1 MPEIPEIKLPPISVP
16 GIPSWQALP
25 PQSIPPEPPVTLL
38 LGFPIIQVPGCV
50 ESRNTQPGNKDAYD
64 NDPNGN
70 FVLCD
75 GTMPSYNPPI
85 FNPALATT
93 APEVP
98 PAEPPAIDA
107 ETADKVLESATKA
120 TKRAAK
126 KEKEPRSSTP
136 TQATLPNP
144 PSASLDI
151 SNLPINDPPCPP
163 FGAQALGSLNKLST
177 KVLAGY
183 ELQDG
188 KCVKLWDPVPVSQVI
203 NNYLPEAGPLT
214 SVSLT
219 AAVATTTAIFAKPI
233 ASVLQKLA
241 KPLTKKVVKKINQ
254 KLGRKEKLESL
265 QERRAQQRH
274 RNQAIRDLRRALG
287 K

>member
-1 MPEIPEIKLPPISVP
+1 MPEIPEIKLPRISVQE
-16 GIPSWQALP
+16 IPSWQALP
-25 PQSIPPEPPVTLL
+25 PQSIPKEPPITLL
-38 LGFPIIQVPGCV
+38 LGFPVAEIPGCV
-50 ESRNTQPGNKDAYD
+50 ETRNTQPGNKDAYD
-64 NDPNGN
+64 TDPKGN
-70 FVLCD
+70 VVVCG
-75 GTMPSYNPPI
+75 GTMPSYNPPV
-85 FNPALATT
+85 FNPALATQ
-93 APEVP
+93 APKVA
-98 PAEPPAIDA
+98 PAEAPAVDA
-107 ETADKVLESATKA
+107 ETTGELVKNAAEARKA
-120 TKRAAK
+120 AAK
-126 KEKEPRSSTP
+126 KKPEVSSP
-136 TQATLPNP
+136 ANAALPNA

-151 SNLPINDPPCPP
+151 SNLPIDPPCPP
-163 FGAQALGSLNKLST
+163 FGSKEIGSFNKLGT

-183 ELQDG
+183 ELQEG
-188 KCVKLWDPVPVSQVI
+188 KCVKLWDPVPVSQVV
-203 NNYLPEAGPLT
+203 NNYLPDAGPLT

-241 KPLTKKVVKKINQ
+241 KPVTKKVVKKINQ